1 MKVPRVAIIGVALES
16 NRQAPPAGESD
27 FASAYIM
34 RGQDILED
42 ARAEHPRI
50 MREASAFV
58 RAMDATGAWEPIPLL
73 LAACHPH
80 GPIEAGL
87 HRRFLA
93 EIEEGLKAAG
103 RLEAVYVANHGAM
116 VAIDGD
122 DPGTFAELLR
132 AAHADAARKGLR
144 YLAVGF
150 ASRHP
155 LLPVARRLLRQRTTV
170 STLYVVHWE
179 DGEEAV
185 AALDGRVMHCEVALL

>member
-34 RGQDILED
+34 RGQDILAD
-42 ARAEHPRI
+42 ARATHPRI

-80 GPIEAGL
+80 GPIEAQL

-103 RLEAVYVANHGAM
+103 KLDAVYIANHGAM
-116 VAIDGD
+116 VATDGEDPDGD
-122 DPGTFAELLR
+122 IIALVREL
-132 AAHADAARKGLR
+132 AGNAARVVVTLDLHANISERMVGELR
-144 YLAVGF
+144 HRSSATG
-150 ASRHP
+150 P
-155 LLPVARRLLRQRTTV
+155 TRT
-170 STLYVVHWE
+170 SI
-179 DGEEAV
+179 
-185 AALDGRVMHCEVALL
+185 